1 MTRVKTL
8 LGPKVTELYE
18 EVLEKI
24 DTLRAER
31 RAINNELKNLVA
43 EEIELRKYVRL
54 FDPDKIRTTGAV
66 KRDDGDE
73 Q

>member
-1 MTRVKTL
+1 MTRVQTL
-8 LGPKVTELYE
+8 LGPQVTELYE
-18 EVLEKI
+18 KVLAKI

-31 RAINNELKNLVA
+31 RRINNELKDLVA

-54 FDPDKIRTTGAV
+54 FDPVKIRPPQ
-66 KRDDGDE
+66 KRVEDGDE